1 MKLLLNLVRKDFK
14 RNRVITTAL
23 AVFLILSAIFM
34 AGGLRVTGI
43 MLSSLNGLN
52 KMAVPPEYVQM
63 HKGDYDEQA
72 VADFVAQQDYLE
84 DALVVRMLDVN
95 NAQIICNGESLEKCL
110 MDKGLV
116 TQNENF
122 DYLLDQNNQI
132 AIVKD
137 GEIGVP
143 VYYAEDLNIN
153 VGDTIVLQNGAYQ
166 KKFKVATIIRDSTMN
181 SSLSYS
187 KRFLISTNDLNEVA
201 LHMGEWEYCFE
212 FLLKE
217 GVSTTVL
224 ENAYL
229 AAGLPSNG
237 VAVTAAIFNMINAF
251 SYGLVALVILVIS
264 LLLITMSVLCLSYI
278 IRATLAE
285 ENHAIGEMKAIGIPA
300 KDIIKLYQIKYT
312 IMVVGAG
319 MIGYLAAIPFG
330 DFFSA
335 TVIRYCGDGS
345 SQWMQWI
352 TPLVGIVLLS
362 LFVIYRCH
370 RIIQKHL
377 KRTVMELIRGEE
389 NTKQEGHYRLPAKAL
404 KAYNLSMALGE
415 LKCKW
420 KENVVIFLI
429 FVFSS
434 FLILL
439 PMNMNNT
446 INNPVFLTYMGI
458 GKSDVRIDIQYS
470 NNLEQQKEEAI
481 AYLENDPDIERY
493 TVYQNGY
500 VQSQNVEGEWEYVR
514 VQNGDNGVFPLEYL
528 EGKAPT
534 EKNDLALSYLNAVD
548 LGKKVGDAITI
559 IYQGKEH
566 VYNVCGIYQ
575 DITYGGKTAKAA
587 IDFDRKDIEGYMIYL
602 DLREG
607 IDIDNHVTKM
617 RTVLPNSK
625 ITPCDAFVFQTLS
638 SVIANM
644 NQVQGVA
651 AVISLMLTILI
662 TVMFLQLMMAREHSA
677 IALKKAIGFSTR
689 DIQIQLGIRLLVIQV
704 LAIIAGTLLANTL
717 GEVIF
722 AGMLATVGVTKIKLL
737 IAPLW
742 AYLLCPAVQ
751 LGVVVMTV
759 IIGTNTV
766 GSYHIRD
773 QIME

>member
-1 MKLLLNLVRKDFK
+1 
-14 RNRVITTAL
+14 
-23 AVFLILSAIFM
+23 
-34 AGGLRVTGI
+34 
-43 MLSSLNGLN
+43 
-52 KMAVPPEYVQM
+52 
-63 HKGDYDEQA
+63 
-72 VADFVAQQDYLE
+72 
-84 DALVVRMLDVN
+84 
-95 NAQIICNGESLEKCL
+95 
-110 MDKGLV
+110 
-116 TQNENF
+116 
-122 DYLLDQNNQI
+122 
-132 AIVKD
+132 
-137 GEIGVP
+137 
-143 VYYAEDLNIN
+143 
-153 VGDTIVLQNGAYQ
+153 
-166 KKFKVATIIRDSTMN
+166 
-181 SSLSYS
+181 
-187 KRFLISTNDLNEVA
+187 
-201 LHMGEWEYCFE
+201 
-212 FLLKE
+212 
-217 GVSTTVL
+217 
-224 ENAYL
+224 
-229 AAGLPSNG
+229 
-237 VAVTAAIFNMINAF
+237 
-251 SYGLVALVILVIS
+251 
-264 LLLITMSVLCLSYI
+264 
-278 IRATLAE
+278 
-285 ENHAIGEMKAIGIPA
+285 
-300 KDIIKLYQIKYT
+300 
-312 IMVVGAG
+312 
-319 MIGYLAAIPFG
+319 
-330 DFFSA
+330 
-335 TVIRYCGDGS
+335 
-345 SQWMQWI
+345 
-352 TPLVGIVLLS
+352 
-362 LFVIYRCH
+362 
-370 RIIQKHL
+370 
-377 KRTVMELIRGEE
+377 
-389 NTKQEGHYRLPAKAL
+389 
-404 KAYNLSMALGE
+404 
-415 LKCKW
+415 
-420 KENVVIFLI
+420 
-429 FVFSS
+429 
-434 FLILL
+434 
-439 PMNMNNT
+439 
-446 INNPVFLTYMGI
+446 MGI

-566 VYNVCGIYQ
+566 VFNVCGIYQ

-617 RTVLPNSK
+617 RTVLPKSK

-722 AGMLATVGVTKIKLL
+722 GGMLATVGVAKIKLL
-737 IAPLW
+737 IEPLW